1 MSRIITSIIFHLVFV
16 VVLSAQT
23 GFDTVV
29 TPVADTLFQ
38 KDTTVK
44 ADSLQQSLMK
54 DSVSGAPRKNNS
66 WSWNPDISFSLQNLQ
81 WQLMKKHPYF
91 GFSANPATVHSDI
104 RVVTGKELLFYLLV
118 VILLG
123 YALLKRAFPK
133 YFSDLFRLFFRTT
146 LKQRQIK
153 EQLMQTP
160 LPSMLLNVF
169 FVITGGLYSV
179 FLLQHYRLE
188 ISGGFW
194 AQFAWCCLVLS
205 AIYLVKFLGL
215 KFAGWL
221 FNMMEAADN
230 YIFIVFVVNKML
242 ALLLLPFIILL
253 AFTTGTVYDMAF
265 ILSLCLVGGFLAYR
279 IILTFAGIRN
289 QIKVNPFHF
298 FLYFCAFEIAPVL
311 LLYKGLLLFFR
322 ITA

>member
-1 MSRIITSIIFHLVFV
+1 MSRIVTTLIFLLVFAL
-16 VVLSAQT
+16 VLPAQT
-23 GFDTVV
+23 GGDTIV
-29 TPVADTLFQ
+29 TSVADTLFQ
-38 KDTTVK
+38 EDSTIKE
-44 ADSLQQSLMK
+44 DSLEQLLMK
-54 DSVSGAPRKNNS
+54 DSVSRVPRKDNS
-66 WSWNPDISFSLQNLQ
+66 WSWNSDIAFSIYNLQ
-81 WQLMKKHPYF
+81 WQLMKRHPYF
-91 GFSANPATVHSDI
+91 GFSATPATVHSDI
-104 RVVTGKELLFYLLV
+104 RTVKGKEFLFYLLV
-118 VILLG
+118 AILLG
-123 YALLKRAFPK
+123 YALLKQAFPK

-179 FLLQHYRLE
+179 FLLQHYKLE

-194 AQFAWCCLVLS
+194 VQFAWCCLGLS

-221 FNMMEAADN
+221 FHMMEAADN

-253 AFTTGTVYDMAF
+253 AFTTGSVYDMAF
-265 ILSLCLVGGFLAYR
+265 MFSLFLVGGFLAYR

-289 QIKVNPFHF
+289 QVKVNPFHF
-298 FLYFCAFEIAPVL
+298 FLYLCAFEIAPLL

>member
-1 MSRIITSIIFHLVFV
+1 
-16 VVLSAQT
+16 
-23 GFDTVV
+23 
-29 TPVADTLFQ
+29 
-38 KDTTVK
+38 
-44 ADSLQQSLMK
+44 MK
-54 DSVSGAPRKNNS
+54 DSVSRVPHKDHS
-66 WSWNPDISFSLQNLQ
+66 WKWNADIPFSLQNLQ
-81 WQLMKKHPYF
+81 WQLMKRHLYF
-91 GFSANPATVHSDI
+91 GFSAPPATVHSDI
-104 RVVTGKELLFYLLV
+104 RTVKGKEYLFYLLV
-118 VILLG
+118 SILLG

-160 LPSMLLNVF
+160 LPSMLLNGF

-194 AQFAWCCLVLS
+194 AQFAWCCLGLS

-221 FNMMEAADN
+221 FNMMEAANN

-253 AFTTGTVYDMAF
+253 AFTTGSVYDMAF
-265 ILSLCLVGGFLAYR
+265 ILSLCLAGGFLTYR

-289 QIKVNPFHF
+289 QVKVNPFHF
-298 FLYFCAFEIAPVL
+298 FLYLCAFEIAPLL